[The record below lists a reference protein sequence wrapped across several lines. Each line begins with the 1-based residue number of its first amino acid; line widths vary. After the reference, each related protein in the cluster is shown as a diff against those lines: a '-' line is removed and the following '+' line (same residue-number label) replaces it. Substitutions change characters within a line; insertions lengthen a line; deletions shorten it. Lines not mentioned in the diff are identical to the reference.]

1 MTDPSGWGGVA
12 AARTDRTVLL
22 LAMALAAAV
31 LAGRPPALA
40 QAPQFEEPG
49 TPRQEVVVTAQADAA
64 VTAKV
69 TQVLDNDRFVDAG
82 HISVETRD
90 GVVILRG
97 IAMDLGDL
105 NRMLRLA
112 RRVAGKR
119 RVVNQIDL
127 IPEDLDTD

>member
-1 MTDPSGWGGVA
+1 VV
-12 AARTDRTVLL
+12 AARTDWTGLL
-22 LAMALAAAV
+22 LALVLGAAV
-31 LAGRPPALA
+31 LAGRPTALA
-40 QAPQFEEPG
+40 QQAPG
-49 TPRQEVVVTAQADAA
+49 VAVRTPQEEVVITAQADAA

-69 TQVLDNDRFVDAG
+69 TQVLQDDPFVDAE
-82 HISVETRD
+82 HISVETRN

-119 RVVNQIDL
+119 RIVDQIDL
-127 IPEDLDTD
+127 IPEDLDAD

>member
-1 MTDPSGWGGVA
+1 MV
-12 AARTDRTVLL
+12 AARTDRMGLL
-22 LAMALAAAV
+22 LAMALGAAV

-40 QAPQFEEPG
+40 EAPQVEEPG
-49 TPRQEVVVTAQADAA
+49 TPRQEVVVTTQSDAA

-69 TQVLDNDRFVDAG
+69 AQVLEKDPFVDAG
-82 HISVETRD
+82 HISVEIRD

-112 RRVAGKR
+112 QGVAGKR
-119 RVVNQIDL
+119 RIVNQIDL
-127 IPEDLDTD
+127 IPEDRDAD

>member
-1 MTDPSGWGGVA
+1 VV

-22 LAMALAAAV
+22 LAMALGAAV

-40 QAPQFEEPG
+40 QAPQSEEPG

-69 TQVLDNDRFVDAG
+69 VQVLENDRFVDSS
-82 HISVETRD
+82 HITVETRN

-97 IAMDLGDL
+97 IVMDLGDL

-119 RVVNQIDL
+119 RIVNRIDL
-127 IPEDLDTD
+127 IPEDLDAD

>member
-1 MTDPSGWGGVA
+1 VA
-12 AARTDRTVLL
+12 AARTDRMGLL
-22 LAMALAAAV
+22 LAMALGAAV

-49 TPRQEVVVTAQADAA
+49 VPRPEVVITAQADAA
-64 VTAKV
+64 VAARV
-69 TQVLDNDRFVDAG
+69 AQVLENDPFVDAG
-82 HISVETRD
+82 HISIETRD

-112 RRVAGKR
+112 RRVAGKSR
-119 RVVNQIDL
+119 IVNQIDL

>member
-1 MTDPSGWGGVA
+1 VE
-12 AARTDRTVLL
+12 AARTDLFGPL
-22 LAMALAAAV
+22 LAITLGAAV

-40 QAPQFEEPG
+40 QTPPLEQPG

-69 TQVLDNDRFVDAG
+69 VQVLENDRFVDSS
-82 HISVETRD
+82 HITVETRN

-97 IAMDLGDL
+97 IVMDLGDL

-119 RVVNQIDL
+119 RIVNRIDL
-127 IPEDLDTD
+127 IPEDLDAD

>member
-1 MTDPSGWGGVA
+1 VE
-12 AARTDRTVLL
+12 AARTDLFGPL
-22 LAMALAAAV
+22 LAIALGAAV

-40 QAPQFEEPG
+40 QTPRLEQPG

-69 TQVLDNDRFVDAG
+69 VQVLENDRFVDSS
-82 HISVETRD
+82 HITVETRN

-97 IAMDLGDL
+97 IVMDLGDL

-119 RVVNQIDL
+119 RIVNRIDL
-127 IPEDLDTD
+127 IPEDLDAD

>member
-1 MTDPSGWGGVA
+1 VE
-12 AARTDRTVLL
+12 AARTDLFGPL
-22 LAMALAAAV
+22 LAIALGAAV

-40 QAPQFEEPG
+40 QTPLLEQPG
-49 TPRQEVVVTAQADAA
+49 TSRQEVVVTAQADAA

-69 TQVLDNDRFVDAG
+69 VQVLENDRFVDSS
-82 HISVETRD
+82 HITVETRN

-97 IAMDLGDL
+97 IVMDLGDL

-119 RVVNQIDL
+119 RIVNRIDL
-127 IPEDLDTD
+127 IPEDLDAD

>member
-1 MTDPSGWGGVA
+1 VA
-12 AARTDRTVLL
+12 AARTDRMGLL
-22 LAMALAAAV
+22 LAMALGAAV

-49 TPRQEVVVTAQADAA
+49 VPRPEVVITAQADAA
-64 VTAKV
+64 VAARV
-69 TQVLDNDRFVDAG
+69 AQVLENDPFVDAG
-82 HISVETRD
+82 HISIETRD

-119 RVVNQIDL
+119 RIVNQIDL
-127 IPEDLDTD
+127 IPEDLDID